1 MSVKPARPNRL
12 AASFTA
18 SAVRPAPPLDDEV
31 ELSGAGT
38 VDRPRPAAPTPPAST
53 PPVAPAAVRIK
64 QTVELPEDVYEALQD
79 FARARRTS
87 FQVVVRALI
96 DDVLSAEDAGHHA
109 RLDALVSAA
118 EQAKRERRRNRR
130 APTPPAA

>member
-12 AASFTA
+12 AASFNA
-18 SAVRPAPPLDDEV
+18 SAVRPAPPLDDDV
-31 ELSGAGT
+31 ALGQPVV
-38 VDRPRPAAPTPPAST
+38 VDRPRPPAAARRAVPPA
-53 PPVAPAAVRIK
+53 ARIK

-96 DDVLSAEDAGHHA
+96 DDVLSAADAGHHA
-109 RLDALVSAA
+109 RVDALVSAA
-118 EQAKRERRRNRR
+118 EQGKRERRRNRR
-130 APTPPAA
+130 MPTPPPA